1 MDKFKDFMK
10 VVGAAILKYG
20 SIVWKKI
27 WALLK
32 FVWLKIWAVLGIV
45 FANRVFRWLFILM
58 VPIFIIFIVVVAV
71 FIHYSPE
78 LPSLSQLEQINPKLV
93 TNIYDKDGQIAH
105 EYFVERREWTSID
118 SIPKKAIQAVMAT
131 EDRAF
136 YKHWGMNVWAIPSA
150 LIESIRSGNKL
161 RGASTLTQQ
170 LTKLLFLTPERTL
183 SRKIKEIMT
192 AIRIEQTYT
201 KEEILE
207 FYMNE
212 VYLSGGNY
220 GFQAAARFY
229 FGKPLDSLDVPEY
242 AVLAGMLQ
250 RPERYRP
257 DRNPK
262 TSLSRR
268 NTVLYA
274 MRDAG
279 FITNDE
285 YHKYIDQPIKLAE
298 KEESAATE
306 PGLYFFEEIR
316 KYMEK
321 KYGQNSLYAD
331 GVSVYSTIDPE
342 IQAFLDSVARVQ
354 IEKVRRR
361 IKYRTTRRLLL
372 TKKYDMPEDS
382 VVAHFDSVYTLFK
395 KQYLKGDTVRN
406 RRGQFVRFPDSNRY
420 HHAEVAAIIIENET
434 GAIRAMV
441 GGSDFNKSKWNRA
454 VQSLRQPGSS
464 FKPIVYA
471 TAMDNGASPCDS
483 VNDQPVTI
491 PDPDSKNPNKTWRPG
506 NFEHDFEGMMTLRRA
521 LYKSKNLPAIL
532 TGMKYGLSNVV
543 NYARKFGI
551 TKAPLQAVPSLA
563 LGSVGATLMEM
574 TSAYTVFPNGG
585 NRIEPYMIESIVDR
599 NGEIVEKN
607 SKVEHEV
614 LRPASSYLMVDM
626 LKDVNIRGTAA
637 RVWNSGFRHPSGGKT
652 GTTNDYTDCWYIG
665 FTKQYTMGVW
675 VGSDTPGTMGAGHT
689 GTEDALPIWMATMT
703 KLHKDLPKLP
713 FPVPPGVVSRG
724 VCNHTGLLA
733 GEFCSEKSYCLYT
746 AGYGP
751 TERCDGNHF
760 TTQTKSADNATLFS
774 NKGVVENNRYEDP
787 LANKKK
793 KKGKKGKEPEPPKRN
808 ARKMF

>member
-1 MDKFKDFMK
+1 MNKFKTFMK
-10 VVGAAILKYG
+10 SLGAAIKKYG
-20 SIVWKKI
+20 SIAWQKI
-27 WALLK
+27 RDLLK
-32 FVWLKIWAVLGIV
+32 IA
-45 FANRVFRWLFILM
+45 FANKVFRWFFIFM
-58 VPIFIIFIVVVAV
+58 IPIILIFIVIVVV

-78 LPSLSQLEQINPKLV
+78 LPSLSQLEQINPRLV

-118 SIPKKAIQAVMAT
+118 SIPQKAIQAVMAT

-150 LIESIRSGNKL
+150 LIESARSGNKL

-170 LTKLLFLTPERTL
+170 LTKLLFLTPERTI
-183 SRKIKEIMT
+183 SRKIKEMMT

-212 VYLSGGNY
+212 VYLAGGNY
-220 GFQAAARFY
+220 GFQAAGKFY
-229 FGKPLDSLDVPEY
+229 FGKPLDSLGIPEF

-250 RPERYRP
+250 RPETYRP
-257 DRNPK
+257 DRHPK
-262 TSLSRR
+262 ASLRRR

-279 FITNDE
+279 FITNEE
-285 YHKYIDQPIKLAE
+285 YHKYIEQPIVLAE
-298 KEESAATE
+298 KEESNE
-306 PGLYFFEEIR
+306 SGLYFFEEIR

-321 KYGQNSLYAD
+321 KYGENSLYAD

-342 IQAFLDSVARVQ
+342 IQAYLDSVARKQ
-354 IEKVRRR
+354 IERVRRR

-372 TKKYDMPEDS
+372 TKKYNMPEDS

-395 KQYLKGDTVRN
+395 KQYLAGDTTRN
-406 RRGQFVRFPDSNRY
+406 RKGQFTRFPDSNRY
-420 HHAEVAAIIIENET
+420 HHAEVAAILIENQT

-491 PDPDSKNPNKTWRPG
+491 PDPDPKHPNKIWRPG

-551 TKAPLQAVPSLA
+551 KRAPLQAVPSLA

-599 NGEIVEKN
+599 NGEVLEKN

-614 LRPASSYLMVDM
+614 LRPASAYLMVDM
-626 LKDVNIRGTAA
+626 LKDVNIRGTAG
-637 RVWNSGFRHPSGGKT
+637 RVWASGFRHPSGGKT
-652 GTTNDYTDCWYIG
+652 GTTNDYTDAWYIG

-675 VGSDTPGTMGAGHT
+675 IGSDSPGTMGAGHT
-689 GTEDALPIWMATMT
+689 GTEDALPIWMATMS
-703 KLHKDLPKLP
+703 KLHKDLPRLP
-713 FPVPPGVVSRG
+713 FPVPPGVISRG
-724 VCNHTGLLA
+724 ICNHTGLVA

-760 TTQTKSADNATLFS
+760 SSQTKSADNATLFS
-774 NKGVVENNRYEDP
+774 NKGVVENNRYEAP
-787 LANKKK
+787 TPKK
-793 KKGKKGKEPEPPKRN
+793 KKGKKDSEPQPKRN

>member
-1 MDKFKDFMK
+1 MNEVKAVLMN
-10 VVGAAILKYG
+10 VLQILKG
-20 SIVWKKI
+20 WFTDKKVLI
-27 WALLK
+27 W
-32 FVWLKIWAVLGIV
+32 LGILALPV
-45 FANRVFRWLFILM
+45 
-58 VPIFIIFIVVVAV
+58 IIAFVTVVAV
-71 FIHYSPE
+71 YNHFAPE

-93 TNIYDKDGQIAH
+93 TKINDMNGEIAH
-105 EYFVERREWTSID
+105 EYFVERREWTPFD
-118 SIPKKAIQAVMAT
+118 SIPEDAIHAVMAT

-136 YKHWGMNVWAIPSA
+136 YDHWGMNVWAIPSA
-150 LIESIRSGNKL
+150 ILESATSGKKL

-170 LTKLLFLTPERTL
+170 LTKLLFLTPERTI
-183 SRKIKEIMT
+183 SRKIKEMMT

-201 KEEILE
+201 KKEILE

-220 GFQAAARFY
+220 GFQAAGKFY
-229 FGKPLDSLDVPEY
+229 FGRPLDSLTIPEY

-250 RPERYRP
+250 RPEAYRP
-257 DRNPK
+257 DRHPK
-262 TSLSRR
+262 ASLERR

-279 FITNDE
+279 YINNDD
-285 YHKYIDQPIKLAE
+285 YHKYIETPITLAK
-298 KEESAATE
+298 KEVNNDA
-306 PGLYFFEEIR
+306 GLYFYEEIR

-321 KYGQNSLYAD
+321 KYGENSLYAD
-331 GVSVYSTIDPE
+331 GVTINSTIDPA
-342 IQAFLDSVARVQ
+342 IQAYADSVARVQ
-354 IEKVRRR
+354 VEKVRRR
-361 IKYRTTRRLLL
+361 VKYRTTRRLLL

-382 VVAHFDSVYTLFK
+382 VVAHFDSIYADFK
-395 KQYLKGDTVRN
+395 KNYLAADTAADLTK
-406 RRGQFVRFPDSNRY
+406 RRYPDSIRY
-420 HHAEVAAIIIENET
+420 HHAEVAAILIENET

-441 GGSDFNKSKWNRA
+441 GGSDWNASRWNRA

-464 FKPIVYA
+464 FKPIVYS

-483 VNDQPVTI
+483 VNDQPVSI
-491 PDPDSKNPNKTWRPG
+491 PDPDDKNPNKVWRPA

-521 LYKSKNLPAIL
+521 LYRSKNLPAIL
-532 TGMKYGLSNVV
+532 TGMKYGLNNVV

-551 TKAPLQAVPSLA
+551 VRAPLMAVPSLA

-599 NGEIVEKN
+599 NGEVIERN

-614 LRPASSYLMVDM
+614 LRPASAYLMVDI

-637 RVWNSGFRHPSGGKT
+637 RVYANGFTHPSGGKT

-675 VGSDTPGTMGAGHT
+675 VGSDNPGSLGAGHT
-689 GTEDALPIWMATMT
+689 GTEDALPVWIAVM
-703 KLHKDLPKLP
+703 KELHKDLPRKP
-713 FPVPPGVVSRG
+713 FPVPSGVVSKG
-724 VCNHTGLLA
+724 VCNHTGKAA
-733 GEFCSEKSYCLYT
+733 GEFCSEKTVCLYT
-746 AGYGP
+746 AGYAP
-751 TERCDGNHF
+751 TETCDGNHF
-760 TTQTKSADNATLFS
+760 EVKTKSADDATLFS
-774 NKGVVENNRYEDP
+774 NKGAASSP
-787 LANKKK
+787 ATSAGGAKK
-793 KKGKKGKEPEPPKRN
+793 

>member
-1 MDKFKDFMK
+1 MK
-10 VVGAAILKYG
+10 TFGSLVKKYG
-20 SIVWKKI
+20 AI
-27 WALLK
+27 
-32 FVWLKIWAVLGIV
+32 VWLKIWSVIKIA
-45 FANRVFRWLFILM
+45 FANKVFRWFFIFM
-58 VPIFIIFIVVVAV
+58 CPIIVAFIAAFVVYV
-71 FIHYSPE
+71 HYSPQ
-78 LPSLSQLEQINPKLV
+78 LPSLSQLEQINPRLV
-93 TNIYDKDGQIAH
+93 TNIFDKDGQIAH

-118 SIPKKAIQAVMAT
+118 SIPLDAIHAVMAT

-150 LIESIRSGNKL
+150 IIESAMSGNKL

-170 LTKLLFLTPERTL
+170 LTKLLFLTPERSL
-183 SRKIKEIMT
+183 SRKIKEMMT

-212 VYLSGGNY
+212 VYLAGGNY
-220 GFQAAARFY
+220 GFQAAGKYY
-229 FGKPLDSLDVPEY
+229 FGKPLDSLSIPEF

-250 RPERYRP
+250 RPETYRP
-257 DRNPK
+257 DRHPK
-262 TSLSRR
+262 NSLRRR
-268 NTVLYA
+268 NTVLFA
-274 MRDAG
+274 MYDAG
-279 FITNDE
+279 YITRDE
-285 YHKYIDQPIKLAE
+285 YHKYVSTPIELAK
-298 KEESAATE
+298 KEEVTGT
-306 PGLYFFEEIR
+306 GLYFFEEIR

-321 KYGQNSLYAD
+321 KYGENSLYAD
-331 GVSVYSTIDPE
+331 GVSVYSTIDPD
-342 IQAFLDSVARVQ
+342 IQAFLDSVAYAQVER
-354 IEKVRRR
+354 VRRR
-361 IKYRTTRRLLL
+361 IKYRATRRLQL

-382 VVAHFDSVYTLFK
+382 IVAHFDSVYTLFK
-395 KQYLKGDTVRN
+395 KEYLSADTVKN
-406 RRGQFVRFPDSNRY
+406 RRGQFARFPDSIRY

-464 FKPIVYA
+464 FKPIVYS

-491 PDPDSKNPNKTWRPG
+491 PDPDDRNPNKVWRPG

-551 TKAPLQAVPSLA
+551 KRAPLQAVPSLA

-599 NGEIVEKN
+599 NGEILEKN

-614 LRPASSYLMVDM
+614 LRPASAYLMVDM

-652 GTTNDYTDCWYIG
+652 GTTNDYTDTWYIG

-713 FPVPPGVVSRG
+713 FPVPPGVISRG
-724 VCNHTGLLA
+724 ICNHTGLVA
-733 GEFCSEKSYCLYT
+733 GEFCSEKTYCLYT

-760 TTQTKSADNATLFS
+760 SSQTKSADNATLFS
-774 NKGVVENNRYEDP
+774 NKGVVENNRYEAP
-787 LANKKK
+787 QPKK
-793 KKGKKGKEPEPPKRN
+793 KKGKKDPEPQPKRN
-808 ARKMF
+808 TRKMF

>member
-1 MDKFKDFMK
+1 
-10 VVGAAILKYG
+10 
-20 SIVWKKI
+20 
-27 WALLK
+27 
-32 FVWLKIWAVLGIV
+32 
-45 FANRVFRWLFILM
+45 
-58 VPIFIIFIVVVAV
+58 
-71 FIHYSPE
+71 
-78 LPSLSQLEQINPKLV
+78 
-93 TNIYDKDGQIAH
+93 
-105 EYFVERREWTSID
+105 
-118 SIPKKAIQAVMAT
+118 
-131 EDRAF
+131 
-136 YKHWGMNVWAIPSA
+136 
-150 LIESIRSGNKL
+150 
-161 RGASTLTQQ
+161 
-170 LTKLLFLTPERTL
+170 LFLTPERSL
-183 SRKIKEIMT
+183 SRKIKEMMT

-207 FYMNE
+207 FYLNE
-212 VYLSGGNY
+212 VYLGGGNY
-220 GFQAAARFY
+220 GFQAAGKYY
-229 FGKPLDSLDVPEY
+229 FGRPLDSLTIPEY
-242 AVLAGMLQ
+242 AVLAGMLKA
-250 RPERYRP
+250 PESYRP
-257 DRNPK
+257 DRHPNASK
-262 TSLSRR
+262 IRR

-274 MRDAG
+274 MYDAG
-279 FITNDE
+279 YINRDE
-285 YHKYIDQPIKLAE
+285 YHKYASTPIELAK
-298 KEESAATE
+298 KEEVTGT
-306 PGLYFFEEIR
+306 GLYFFEEIR

-321 KYGQNSLYAD
+321 KYGENSLYAD
-331 GVSVYSTIDPE
+331 GVSVYSTIDPD
-342 IQAFLDSVARVQ
+342 IQAFLDSVAYAQVER
-354 IEKVRRR
+354 VRRR
-361 IKYRTTRRLLL
+361 IKYRATRRLQL

-382 VVAHFDSVYTLFK
+382 IVAHFDSVYTLFK
-395 KQYLKGDTVRN
+395 KEYLSADTVKN
-406 RRGQFVRFPDSNRY
+406 RRGQFARFPDSIRY

-464 FKPIVYA
+464 FKPIVYS

-491 PDPDSKNPNKTWRPG
+491 PDPDDKNPNKVWRPG

-551 TKAPLQAVPSLA
+551 KRAPLQAVPSLA

-599 NGEIVEKN
+599 NGEILEKN

-614 LRPASSYLMVDM
+614 LRPASAYLMVDM

-652 GTTNDYTDCWYIG
+652 GTTNDYTDTWYIG

-713 FPVPPGVVSRG
+713 FPVPPGVISRG
-724 VCNHTGLLA
+724 ICNHTGLVA
-733 GEFCSEKSYCLYT
+733 GEFCSEKTYCLYT

-760 TTQTKSADNATLFS
+760 SSQTKSADNATLFS
-774 NKGVVENNRYEDP
+774 NKGVVENNRYEAP
-787 LANKKK
+787 QPKK
-793 KKGKKGKEPEPPKRN
+793 KKGKKDPEPQPKRN
-808 ARKMF
+808 TRKMF

>member
-1 MDKFKDFMK
+1 MDIVK
-10 VVGAAILKYG
+10 KYLSACLG
-20 SIVWKKI
+20 FIRNLLSDKK
-27 WALLK
+27 LVK
-32 FVWLKIWAVLGIV
+32 WLIILGIPVLVGIIAV
-45 FANRVFRWLFILM
+45 FATY
-58 VPIFIIFIVVVAV
+58 
-71 FIHYSPE
+71 IHFSSE

-93 TNIYDKDGQIAH
+93 TNIYDKNGKIAH
-105 EYFVERREWTSID
+105 EYYVERREWVPYD
-118 SIPKKAIQAVMAT
+118 SIPIDAIHAVMAT

-136 YKHWGMNVWAIPSA
+136 FSHWGMNVWAIPSA
-150 LIESIRSGNKL
+150 IMESVSSGKKL

-170 LTKLLFLTPERTL
+170 LTKLLFLSPERSIT
-183 SRKIKEIMT
+183 RKIKEAMT

-220 GFQAAARFY
+220 GFQAAGRFY
-229 FGKPLDSLDVPEY
+229 FGHSLDSLTIPEY

-250 RPERYRP
+250 RPEAYRP
-257 DRNPK
+257 DRHPK
-262 TSLSRR
+262 ASLERR

-274 MRDAG
+274 MYDAG
-279 FITNDE
+279 YISKED
-285 YHKYIDQPIKLAE
+285 YHKYVETPITLNQ
-298 KEESAATE
+298 KEEESGS
-306 PGLYFFEEIR
+306 GLYFYEEIR

-321 KYGQNSLYAD
+321 KYGENSLYAD
-331 GVSVYSTIDPE
+331 GVSINSTIDPE
-342 IQAFLDSVARVQ
+342 IQAFADSVARVQ
-354 IEKVRRR
+354 VEKVRRR
-361 IKYRTTRRLLL
+361 VKYRATRRLFL
-372 TKKYDMPEDS
+372 TKKYGMPEDS
-382 VVAHFDSVYTLFK
+382 VVAHFDSIYADFK
-395 KQYLKGDTVRN
+395 KNYLANDTNPDPNKR
-406 RRGQFVRFPDSNRY
+406 RFPDSIQY
-420 HHAEVAAIIIENET
+420 HHPEIAAILIENET

-441 GGSDFNKSKWNRA
+441 GGSDFNKSRWNRA

-491 PDPDSKNPNKTWRPG
+491 PDPDDKNPNKVWRPG

-521 LYKSKNLPAIL
+521 LYRSKNLPAIL
-532 TGMKYGLSNVV
+532 TGMTYGLNNVV

-551 TKAPLQAVPSLA
+551 VRAPLMAVPSLA

-599 NGEIVEKN
+599 NGETIEKN

-614 LRPASSYLMVDM
+614 LRPASAYIMVDM

-637 RVWNSGFRHPSGGKT
+637 RVWASGFTHPSGGKT

-675 VGSDTPGTMGAGHT
+675 VGSDSPGTLGAGHT
-689 GTEDALPIWMATMT
+689 GTEDALPVWIAVM
-703 KLHKDLPKLP
+703 KELHKNLPRKP
-713 FPVPPGVVSRG
+713 FPVPGGVVSRG
-724 VCNHTGLLA
+724 ICNHTGKIA
-733 GEFCSEKSYCLYT
+733 GEFCSEKTYCLYT
-746 AGYGP
+746 AGYAP
-751 TERCDGNHF
+751 EETCDGNHF
-760 TTQTKSADNATLFS
+760 EVKTKSADDATLFS
-774 NKGVVENNRYEDP
+774 NKGSIETKSSTNGP
-787 LANKKK
+787 KK
-793 KKGKKGKEPEPPKRN
+793 

>member
-1 MDKFKDFMK
+1 MNKFKAFMK
-10 VVGAAILKYG
+10 TFGSLVKKYG
-20 SIVWKKI
+20 AI
-27 WALLK
+27 
-32 FVWLKIWAVLGIV
+32 VWLKIWSAIKIA
-45 FANRVFRWLFILM
+45 FANKVFRWFFIFM
-58 VPIFIIFIVVVAV
+58 CPIIVAFIAAFVVYV
-71 FIHYSPE
+71 HYSPQ
-78 LPSLSQLEQINPKLV
+78 LPSLSQLEQINPRLV
-93 TNIYDKDGQIAH
+93 TNIFDKDGQIAH

-118 SIPKKAIQAVMAT
+118 SIPLDAIHAVMAT

-150 LIESIRSGNKL
+150 IIESAMSGNKL

-170 LTKLLFLTPERTL
+170 LTKLLFLTPERSL
-183 SRKIKEIMT
+183 SRKIKEMMT

-212 VYLSGGNY
+212 VYLAGGNY
-220 GFQAAARFY
+220 GFQAAGKFY
-229 FGKPLDSLDVPEY
+229 FGKPLDSLSIPEF

-250 RPERYRP
+250 RPETYRP
-257 DRNPK
+257 DRHPK
-262 TSLSRR
+262 NSLRRR
-268 NTVLYA
+268 NTVLFA
-274 MRDAG
+274 MYDAG
-279 FITNDE
+279 YITRDE
-285 YHKYIDQPIKLAE
+285 YHKYVSTPIELAK
-298 KEESAATE
+298 KEEVTGT
-306 PGLYFFEEIR
+306 GLYFFEEIR

-321 KYGQNSLYAD
+321 KYGENSLYAD
-331 GVSVYSTIDPE
+331 GVSVYSTIDPD
-342 IQAFLDSVARVQ
+342 IQAFLDSVAYAQVER
-354 IEKVRRR
+354 VRRR
-361 IKYRTTRRLLL
+361 IKYRATRRLQL

-382 VVAHFDSVYTLFK
+382 IVAHFDSVYTLFK
-395 KQYLKGDTVRN
+395 KEYLSADTVKN
-406 RRGQFVRFPDSNRY
+406 RRGQFARFPDSIRY

-464 FKPIVYA
+464 FKPIVYS

-491 PDPDSKNPNKTWRPG
+491 PDPDDRNPNKVWRPG

-551 TKAPLQAVPSLA
+551 KRAPLQAVPSLA

-599 NGEIVEKN
+599 NGEILEKN

-614 LRPASSYLMVDM
+614 LRPASAYLMVDM

-652 GTTNDYTDCWYIG
+652 GTTNDYTDTWYIG

-713 FPVPPGVVSRG
+713 FPVPPGVISRG
-724 VCNHTGLLA
+724 ICNHTGLIA
-733 GEFCSEKSYCLYT
+733 GEFCSEKTYCLYT

-760 TTQTKSADNATLFS
+760 SSQTKSADNATLFS
-774 NKGVVENNRYEDP
+774 NKGVVENNRYEAP
-787 LANKKK
+787 QPKK
-793 KKGKKGKEPEPPKRN
+793 KKGKKDPEPQPKRN
-808 ARKMF
+808 TRKMF

>member
-1 MDKFKDFMK
+1 MNKFKAFMK
-10 VVGAAILKYG
+10 TLG
-20 SIVWKKI
+20 S
-27 WALLK
+27 ALLMVLSFIWQK
-32 FVWLKIWAVLGIV
+32 VWSALKIAFGNAI
-45 FANRVFRWLFILM
+45 FRWFFIMM
-58 VPIFIIFIVVVAV
+58 VPIFVAFIAAVVVYV
-71 FIHYSPE
+71 HFSPE

-105 EYFVERREWTSID
+105 KYFVERREWTSID
-118 SIPKKAIQAVMAT
+118 SIPLDAIHAVMAT

-150 LIESIRSGNKL
+150 ILESATSGNKL

-170 LTKLLFLTPERTL
+170 LTKLLFLTPERTI
-183 SRKIKEIMT
+183 SRKIKEMMT

-212 VYLSGGNY
+212 VYLAGGNY
-220 GFQAAARFY
+220 GFQAAGKYY
-229 FGKPLDSLDVPEY
+229 FGKPLDSLGIPEY

-250 RPERYRP
+250 RPETYRP
-257 DRNPK
+257 DRHPK
-262 TSLSRR
+262 NSLRRR

-274 MRDAG
+274 MYDAG
-279 FITNDE
+279 YISRDD
-285 YHKYIDQPIKLAE
+285 YHKYVSMPITLAP
-298 KEESAATE
+298 KTESNE
-306 PGLYFFEEIR
+306 SGQYFFEEIR

-321 KYGQNSLYAD
+321 KYGENSLYAD
-331 GVSVYSTIDPE
+331 GVSVYSTIDPD
-342 IQAFLDSVARVQ
+342 IQAYLDSVARAQV
-354 IEKVRRR
+354 ERVRRR
-361 IKYRTTRRLLL
+361 IKYRTTRRLQL

-395 KQYLKGDTVRN
+395 KQYLVGDTLRN
-406 RRGQFVRFPDSNRY
+406 KKGQLAPRYPDSIRY
-420 HHAEVAAIIIENET
+420 HHAEVAAILIENET

-441 GGSDFNKSKWNRA
+441 GGSDFNQSKWNRA

-464 FKPIVYA
+464 FKPIVYS

-491 PDPDSKNPNKTWRPG
+491 PDPDDKNPNKVWRPG

-551 TKAPLQAVPSLA
+551 KRAPLQAVPSLA

-614 LRPASSYLMVDM
+614 LRPASAYLMVDM

-675 VGSDTPGTMGAGHT
+675 VGSDNPGTMGAGHT
-689 GTEDALPIWMATMT
+689 GTEDALPIWMATMS
-703 KLHKDLPKLP
+703 KLHKDLPRLP
-713 FPVPPGVVSRG
+713 FPVPPGVVSKG

-760 TTQTKSADNATLFS
+760 SSQTKSADNATLFS
-774 NKGVVENNRYEDP
+774 NKGVIENNRYEAP
-787 LANKKK
+787 QPK
-793 KKGKKGKEPEPPKRN
+793 KKGKGKDAAPPPKRN
-808 ARKMF
+808 TRKMF

>member
-1 MDKFKDFMK
+1 MNK
-10 VVGAAILKYG
+10 VKAVLMNVLQILKG
-20 SIVWKKI
+20 WFTDKKVLI
-27 WALLK
+27 W
-32 FVWLKIWAVLGIV
+32 LGILALPV
-45 FANRVFRWLFILM
+45 
-58 VPIFIIFIVVVAV
+58 IIAFVTVVAV
-71 FIHYSPE
+71 YNHFAPE

-93 TNIYDKDGQIAH
+93 TKINDMNGEIAH
-105 EYFVERREWTSID
+105 EYFVERREWTPFD
-118 SIPKKAIQAVMAT
+118 SIPEDAIHAVMAT

-136 YKHWGMNVWAIPSA
+136 YDHWGMNVWAIPSA
-150 LIESIRSGNKL
+150 ILESATSGKKL

-170 LTKLLFLTPERTL
+170 LTKLLFLTPERTI
-183 SRKIKEIMT
+183 SRKIKEMMT

-201 KEEILE
+201 KKEILE

-220 GFQAAARFY
+220 GFQAAGKFY
-229 FGKPLDSLDVPEY
+229 FGRPLDSLTIPEY

-250 RPERYRP
+250 RPEAYRP
-257 DRNPK
+257 DRHPK
-262 TSLSRR
+262 ASLERR

-279 FITNDE
+279 YINNDD
-285 YHKYIDQPIKLAE
+285 YHKYIETPITLAK
-298 KEESAATE
+298 KEVNNDA
-306 PGLYFFEEIR
+306 GLYFYEEIR

-321 KYGQNSLYAD
+321 KYGENSLYAD
-331 GVSVYSTIDPE
+331 GVTINSTIDPA
-342 IQAFLDSVARVQ
+342 IQAYADSVARVQ
-354 IEKVRRR
+354 VEKVRRR
-361 IKYRTTRRLLL
+361 VKYRTTRRLLL

-382 VVAHFDSVYTLFK
+382 VVAHFDSIYADFK
-395 KQYLKGDTVRN
+395 KNYLAADTAADLTK
-406 RRGQFVRFPDSNRY
+406 RRYPDSIRY
-420 HHAEVAAIIIENET
+420 HHAEVAAILIENET

-441 GGSDFNKSKWNRA
+441 GGSDWNASRWNRA

-464 FKPIVYA
+464 FKPIVYS

-483 VNDQPVTI
+483 VNDQPVSI
-491 PDPDSKNPNKTWRPG
+491 PDPDDKNPNKVWRPA

-521 LYKSKNLPAIL
+521 LYRSKNLPAIL
-532 TGMKYGLSNVV
+532 TGMKYGLNNVV

-551 TKAPLQAVPSLA
+551 VRAPLMAVPSLA

-599 NGEIVEKN
+599 NGEVIERN

-614 LRPASSYLMVDM
+614 LRPASAYLMVDI

-637 RVWNSGFRHPSGGKT
+637 RVYANGFTHPSGGKT

-675 VGSDTPGTMGAGHT
+675 VGSDNPGSLGAGHT
-689 GTEDALPIWMATMT
+689 GTEDALPVWIAVM
-703 KLHKDLPKLP
+703 KELHKDLPRKP
-713 FPVPPGVVSRG
+713 FPVPSGVVSKG
-724 VCNHTGLLA
+724 VCNHTGKAA
-733 GEFCSEKSYCLYT
+733 GEFCSEKTVCLYT
-746 AGYGP
+746 AGYAP
-751 TERCDGNHF
+751 TETCDGNHF
-760 TTQTKSADNATLFS
+760 EVKTKSADDATLFS
-774 NKGVVENNRYEDP
+774 NKGAASSP
-787 LANKKK
+787 ATSAGGAKK
-793 KKGKKGKEPEPPKRN
+793 